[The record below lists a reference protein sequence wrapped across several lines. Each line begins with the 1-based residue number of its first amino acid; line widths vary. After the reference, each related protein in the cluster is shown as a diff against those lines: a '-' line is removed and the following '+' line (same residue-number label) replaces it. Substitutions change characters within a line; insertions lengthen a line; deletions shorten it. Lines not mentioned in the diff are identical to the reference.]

1 MDITGIKLT
10 VTRRH
15 RNGLIGL
22 AYEYHGSFISFSTI
36 TRIQLMIGIVHVY
49 LRIIWPCKGNIPIFR
64 LEPLCRIM
72 GILDP
77 DLPFVFEAEEED
89 IKIAFFLSFGSVS
102 HRCVSVAGKII
113 DHGTFAVFIKRSPV
127 FILTARN

>member
-36 TRIQLMIGIVHVY
+36 TRIELMIGIVHGY
-49 LRIIWPCKGNIPIFR
+49 LRIIWPCNGNIPIFR
-64 LEPLCRIM
+64 VEPLFRIM
-72 GILDP
+72 GILYP
-77 DLPFVFEAEEED
+77 YLPFVVEAVED
-89 IKIAFFLSFGSVS
+89 DCNIAFFLF
-102 HRCVSVAGKII
+102 
-113 DHGTFAVFIKRSPV
+113 F
-127 FILTARN
+127 